1 MGLRNKLFRK
11 IKNSLLEE
19 GLPETEVL
27 KLARKAVEDRTDTVV
42 LKSEAFPAGQ
52 SGADGVGLSK
62 VPGTHLRMDRCDK
75 DLVIKCNKN
84 SLYREIDGKCNN
96 LQYPLYGVASTPFIR
111 AVKGTPWNS
120 KPIKQNLK
128 KLPFFRP
135 CIPRKKSQ
143 APEFLP
149 SARLV
154 STTIHKATDISDQF
168 LTHMVTQFAQ
178 FLDHD
183 ITLTPEEEHPNNCCG
198 KKDDENCFTIAIPSD
213 DSFYST
219 IKKPQDCLSFH
230 RSTQFCEHISDIE
243 GKEHRCKDY
252 TENL

>member
-11 IKNSLLEE
+11 IKNGLLEE
-19 GLPETEVL
+19 GLPESEAL

-75 DLVIKCNKN
+75 NLVINCNKK
-84 SLYREIDGKCNN
+84 SFYREIDGKCNN
-96 LQYPLYGVASTPFIR
+96 LQNPLFGVASTPLIR
-111 AVKGTPWNS
+111 AVKRTTWKS

-128 KLPFFRP
+128 KLGFFRP
-135 CIPRKKSQ
+135 CKPRKNNE

-149 SARLV
+149 SGRLV

-168 LTHMVTQFAQ
+168 LTHMVTQMAQ
-178 FLDHD
+178 FIDHD
-183 ITLTPEEEHPNNCCG
+183 ITLTTEEETPQDCC
-198 KKDDENCFTIAIPSD
+198 KYKNDDNCFTIKIPLD
-213 DSFYST
+213 DPFYST
-219 IKKPQDCLSFH
+219 RKTAVTCLSFH
-230 RSTQFCEHISDIE
+230 TSTKFCEQNKDIA
-243 GKEHRCKDY
+243 GR
-252 TENL
+252 

>member
-11 IKNSLLEE
+11 IKNGLLAE
-19 GLPETEVL
+19 GLPESEAL

-75 DLVIKCNKN
+75 NLVIKCNKN

-96 LQYPLYGVASTPFIR
+96 LQHPLYGVASIPFIR
-111 AVKGTPWNS
+111 AVKRTTWNS
-120 KPIKQNLK
+120 KSIRQNLNR
-128 KLPFFRP
+128 LSFFRP
-135 CIPRKKSQ
+135 CIPRRKNQ

-154 STTIHKATDISDQF
+154 STTIHKAIDISDRF

-183 ITLTPEEEHPNNCCG
+183 ITLTPEEELPRNCCG
-198 KKDDENCFTIAIPSD
+198 DRNKENDNCFTITIPLD
-213 DSFYST
+213 DPFYSNL
-219 IKKPQDCLSFH
+219 KKPVECLSFH
-230 RSTQFCEHISDIE
+230 RSTQFCEHNKDIE
-243 GKEHRCKDY
+243 GM
-252 TENL
+252 